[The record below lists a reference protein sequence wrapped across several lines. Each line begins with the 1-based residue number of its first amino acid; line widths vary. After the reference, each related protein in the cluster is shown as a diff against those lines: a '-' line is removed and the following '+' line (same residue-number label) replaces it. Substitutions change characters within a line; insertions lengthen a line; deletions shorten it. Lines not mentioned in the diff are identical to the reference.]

1 MADQKLD
8 YRIWRHGTVWRW
20 QVLQGWNVLA
30 SGMEPTS
37 SKARIAA
44 FKYCQLREHGDE
56 D

>member
-44 FKYCQLREHGDE
+44 FKYCQLREHEDE